1 MTPIIKPIDKNE
13 LLNRN
18 TDIVCNS
25 QNLTYKS
32 IHTFYRISKKDKN
45 DEDNKTLESIIDA
58 LINNKIPLEYF
69 KLDARW
75 LKLKHAINLYC
86 KKLLSEDE
94 WKTITRKEVIH
105 KGGRGNN
112 YDMDII
118 FYKQNEIYK
127 EFKLEFKFNSKTIGD
142 NPQFSSPMKP
152 SQYMS
157 GSYED
162 FYYDNY
168 LPQICEIARLP
179 IPDKETYLNKIHNEK
194 PKCMLEFKKK
204 YKNDDIFNKKCK
216 EISRKSICEFIE
228 NNDLNIGKLREYLLE
243 SQKDKKYMLYYNGS
257 FNLEEPNMDN
267 YKIQS
272 FKKNPKLN
280 SFICFS
286 EDGTQLKVLLRWR
299 NGNGIAFPAFQI
311 SEYNK
316 KSKNK

>member
-1 MTPIIKPIDKNE
+1 MSITIKPIDRTE
-13 LLNRN
+13 LLKKN
-18 TDIVCNS
+18 TDIVYNN
-25 QNLTYKS
+25 QKLTYKS
-32 IHTFYRISKKDKN
+32 IDTFYRISKKDEN
-45 DEDNKTLESIIDA
+45 DIDNKTRESIICA
-58 LINNKIPLEYF
+58 IINNKIPYEYF
-69 KLDARW
+69 RLDARW
-75 LKLKHAINLYC
+75 LKLKHAINIYC

-94 WKTITRKEVIH
+94 WKNITKTEVIH

-127 EFKLEFKFNSKTIGD
+127 QLKLEFKFNSKKIED
-142 NPQFSSPMKP
+142 NPQFSSPMYP

-162 FYYDNY
+162 YFYDNY
-168 LPQICEIARLP
+168 LPQICEIAELP
-179 IPDKETYLNKIHNEK
+179 IPDKDVYFKQIHNEK

-204 YKNDDIFNKKCK
+204 YKNDDIFNKKCR
-216 EISRKSICEFIE
+216 EISRKSIYEFIE
-228 NNDLNIGKLREYLLE
+228 NNDLNTGKLREYLLE

-257 FNLEEPNMDN
+257 FYLEEPDMDN

-272 FKKNPKLN
+272 FTKNPKLN
-280 SFICFS
+280 SFICIS
-286 EDGTQLKVLLRWR
+286 EDGTKLKVLLRWR

-311 SEYNK
+311 SVYSK